1 MLIGV
6 PKEIKNHEYRVAITP
21 SGVVELIKNG
31 HQVIIEKNAGVG
43 SAISDSEYE
52 KSGAKIL
59 GTADEIWAQAD
70 LILKVKDKI
79 IHGIN
84 VTVPFKKAV
93 IPYLDKLTT
102 ESENTQSVNT
112 IYLENDKII
121 GHNTDINGFEL
132 SIKRSKFDLFNK
144 KVFILGA
151 GGVVPSII
159 YALNKMKVS
168 KIFISNRTKEK
179 AENLKNLFN
188 NLNIIEWGKIPN
200 FDIIINATSLGLK
213 KEDDMN
219 LDFSSVGKNK
229 FFYDVIYNPKET
241 NFLKEA
247 KKFGGK
253 TENGKTMFLYQAQKA
268 FFIWHGVLPEIDTE
282 AINLLNLWLE

>member
-1 MLIGV
+1 MKKYLVIGNPIEHSLS
-6 PKEIKNHEYRVAITP
+6 PKLHNYWIKKNNIDAI
-21 SGVVELIKNG
+21 
-31 HQVIIEKNAGVG
+31 
-43 SAISDSEYE
+43 YE
-52 KSGAKIL
+52 KEKL
-59 GTADEIWAQAD
+59 DEND
-70 LILKVKDKI
+70 LENLILKVKDKI

-93 IPYLDKLTT
+93 IPYMDKLTT

-121 GHNTDINGFEL
+121 GNNTDINGFEL

-159 YALNKMKVS
+159 YALNKMKAS
-168 KIFISNRTKEK
+168 KIFICNRTREK
-179 AENLKNLFN
+179 AENLKKLFN
-188 NLNIIEWGKIPN
+188 NLNIIEWGEIPN

-241 NFLKEA
+241 NFLKMGKEL
-247 KKFGGK
+247 GHK
-253 TENGKTMFLYQAQKA
+253 TENGKLMFVYQAHLA
-268 FFIWHGVLPEIDTE
+268 FNIWHKVKPEINDDVLK
-282 AINLLNLWLE
+282 LLDI